1 MIVVAGPRIDSAG
14 LPGYNGLKVRA
25 YAPTCTG
32 TWPPATWQSCKA
44 VSPPAWNSS
53 TPPAVSLL
61 PPRSPLRADLP
72 TSPTPR
78 PLPSGPPD
86 GLRRQRPPTPS
97 PPRSAAPSTTVRS
110 RPTAPPRC
118 PPHRRT
124 SVSTRLGARTSTAR
138 PCGSTADDS
147 PGHESLRPLPD
158 RRKPL
163 PSLVALVAVTAS
175 TRSYAFS
182 DRCALGDPQQQ
193 PGSEGMAD
201 KRFRRSTTVL
211 WTWLDLNQRP
221 HPYQVSRAKRCA
233 GRRFPRS
240 PVSVKGEGMRS

>member
-1 MIVVAGPRIDSAG
+1 MELVDTAGRFSTSPSLTTSSRPSNVTHASTTTE
-14 LPGYNGLKVRA
+14 RA
-25 YAPTCTG
+25 ARWTTPAATPDAIAAEIGRAVDYRPVETDGAP
-32 TWPPATWQSCKA
+32 A
-44 VSPPAWNSS
+44 
-53 TPPAVSLL
+53 
-61 PPRSPLRADLP
+61 LP
-72 TSPTPR
+72 TS
-78 PLPSGPPD
+78 
-86 GLRRQRPPTPS
+86 S
-97 PPRSAAPSTTVRS
+97 PNFCKHPAWS
-110 RPTAPPRC
+110 
-118 PPHRRT
+118 
-124 SVSTRLGARTSTAR
+124 RTSTAR